1 MMQELLLFGALSVGV
16 YFLLLMTVLKLP
28 RCKSTAKLHRKTA
41 IVTGA
46 NTGIGKTT
54 AMDLARRGARVILA
68 CRDRGRAE
76 AAIQEII
83 QETGNNQVIFM
94 QLDLASLKSVRSFAD
109 NFLRSESRL
118 DLLINNAGLM
128 NSGKTEDGFGM
139 IFGVNHLGHF
149 LLTALLLDRLKAS
162 GPSRVVTVA
171 SKAYAFGKV
180 DFNCLTTHR
189 DLVLGSNTFQ
199 LFLNYSHSKLCNIL
213 FTYELAKRLQGSDV
227 TCYSL
232 HPGAIKTEI
241 GRYSGF
247 WWRLFLSPIIFLFFV
262 DAESGAQT
270 TLHCAL
276 EPGIEH
282 LSGHFFTQCSPL
294 INIESKA
301 RDDAA
306 AKKLWEL
313 SESFCGLS

>member
-1 MMQELLLFGALSVGV
+1 MMLVLLFGALLVGV
-16 YFLLLMTVLKLP
+16 YFLLHVTYLKLP
-28 RCKSTAKLHRKTA
+28 KCKSSAKLHGKTA
-41 IVTGA
+41 IITGA

-54 AMDLARRGARVILA
+54 ALDLARRGARVILA
-68 CRDRGRAE
+68 CRDRLRAE
-76 AAIQEII
+76 AAVQEII
-83 QETGNNQVIFM
+83 RESGNNQVIFM
-94 QLDLASLKSVRSFAD
+94 QLDLASLKSVRSFAE

-128 NSGKTEDGFGM
+128 NGGKTEDGFGM

-149 LLTALLLDRLKAS
+149 LLTVLLLDRLKAC

-171 SKAYAFGKV
+171 SKAYEIGKL

-189 DLVLGSNTFQ
+189 DSALGNSDYQ
-199 LFLNYSHSKLCNIL
+199 LFQKYCHSKLCNIL
-213 FTYELAKRLQGSDV
+213 FTYELAKRLQGTDV

-247 WWRLFLSPIIFLFFV
+247 WWRLFLAPIIFLFFV

-276 EPGIEH
+276 EQNIEH
-282 LSGHFFTQCSPL
+282 LSGHYFTYCAPL
-294 INIESKA
+294 LNIEAKA

-313 SESFCGLS
+313 SESFCSLS

>member
-1 MMQELLLFGALSVGV
+1 MLLELLLFTALLVGL
-16 YFLLLMTVLKLP
+16 YFLLHSTVLRLP
-28 RCKSTAKLHRKTA
+28 RCKSSAKLHGKTA

-54 AMDLARRGARVILA
+54 AKDLARRGARVILA
-68 CRDRGRAE
+68 CRDKRRGE
-76 AAIQEII
+76 AAVQEII
-83 QETGNNQVIFM
+83 QETGNNQVIFL
-94 QLDLASLKSVRSFAD
+94 QLDLASLKSVRSFVE
-109 NFLRSESRL
+109 NVLRTESRL

-128 NSGKTEDGFGM
+128 NDGKTQEGFGM

-149 LLTALLLDRLKAS
+149 LLTVLLLDRLKAS

-171 SKAYAFGKV
+171 SRGYEYGKI

-189 DLVLGSNTFQ
+189 DFALGDNDYQ
-199 LFLNYSHSKLCNIL
+199 LFLKYCHSKLCNVL
-213 FTYELAKRLQGSDV
+213 FTYELAKRLQDSNV

-241 GRYSGF
+241 GRYAGF
-247 WWRLFLSPIIFLFFV
+247 WWRLLMTPVTFLFFTDV
-262 DAESGAQT
+262 ESGAQT

-276 EPGIEH
+276 EQGIEH
-282 LSGHFFTQCSPL
+282 LSGHYFTHCAPL
-294 INIESKA
+294 LNVMPKA

>member
-1 MMQELLLFGALSVGV
+1 MMLLLLFGALLVGG
-16 YFLLLMTVLKLP
+16 YFLLHMTYLKLP
-28 RCKSTAKLHRKTA
+28 RCKSAVKLHGKTV

-54 AMDLARRGARVILA
+54 ALDLARRGARVILA
-68 CRDRGRAE
+68 CRDRRRAE
-76 AAIQEII
+76 AAVQEII
-83 QETGNNQVIFM
+83 RESGNSQVIFM
-94 QLDLASLKSVRSFAD
+94 QLDLASLKSVRSFAE
-109 NFLRSESRL
+109 NFLQSESRL

-149 LLTALLLDRLKAS
+149 LLTVLLLDRLKAS

-171 SKAYAFGKV
+171 SKAFEMGKL
-180 DFNCLTTHR
+180 DFNRLTTHR
-189 DLVLGSNTFQ
+189 DLASGSNNFR
-199 LFLNYSHSKLCNIL
+199 LFKKYSSSKLCNIL
-213 FTYELAKRLQGSDV
+213 FTYELAKRLQGTDV

-232 HPGAIKTEI
+232 HPGVINTEI
-241 GRYSGF
+241 GRYTGF
-247 WWRLFLSPIIFLFFV
+247 WWRLCQAPISFLFFV

-276 EPGIEH
+276 EQGIEH
-282 LSGHFFTQCSPL
+282 LSGHYFTHCAPL
-294 INIESKA
+294 LNIEAKA

>member
-1 MMQELLLFGALSVGV
+1 MVLTQVLFLPSYHSVLFTYMWFFTFLS
-16 YFLLLMTVLKLP
+16 
-28 RCKSTAKLHRKTA
+28 RCKKEKINKEQDTEHSSPVSVSPVLTSSL
-41 IVTGA
+41 VPC
-46 NTGIGKTT
+46 
-54 AMDLARRGARVILA
+54 D
-68 CRDRGRAE
+68 
-76 AAIQEII
+76 
-83 QETGNNQVIFM
+83 QETGNNQVILL
-94 QLDLASLKSVRSFAD
+94 QLDLASLKSVRSFVE
-109 NFLRSESRL
+109 NVLRTESRL

-128 NSGKTEDGFGM
+128 NDGKTQEGFGM

-149 LLTALLLDRLKAS
+149 LLTVLLLDRLKAS

-171 SKAYAFGKV
+171 SRGYEYGKI

-189 DLVLGSNTFQ
+189 DFALGDNDYQ
-199 LFLNYSHSKLCNIL
+199 LFLKYCHSKLCNVL
-213 FTYELAKRLQGSDV
+213 FTYELAKRLQDSNV

-232 HPGAIKTEI
+232 HPGVIKTEI
-241 GRYSGF
+241 GRNAKL
-247 WWRLFLSPIIFLFFV
+247 WMKILFAPVSLLLT

-276 EPGIEH
+276 EQGIEH
-282 LSGHFFTQCSPL
+282 LSGHYFTHCAPL
-294 INIESKA
+294 LNVMPKA